1 MRDNLSTKE
10 RDAHPVWA
18 RQLRQFSNER
28 KQNDVRCRNE
38 PELVKSLR
46 RFSFEALSFSEP
58 TYSSERLRSD
68 STMSN
73 ILIQNANLV
82 DGTGAPARLADV
94 LVDAGKIAAIEEPG
108 RIPPDGVEVI
118 DAKGLLLTPGFVDV
132 HTHYDGQ
139 VTWDPILTPSS
150 WHGVTTVVMG
160 NCGVGFAPAK
170 ADERGWLIELME
182 GVEDIPGTALHEGIK
197 WDWESFP
204 EYLDALD
211 KLPRTLDIATQI
223 PHGALRVYVMGKRG
237 ADQEPATGEDLD
249 RMAALVKEAVEA
261 GALAFSTNRL
271 PGHTSIHGDP
281 VPGTFAPAEELTR
294 MAQAVVDGGG
304 EILQVV
310 PAGAGNEEAGAIP
323 REVDLYAEI
332 SLATGATVTFSAPQN
347 HPYPDEWREVMAKCR
362 AAFAKGAKV
371 IPQVLSRGSGL
382 MLSLDTFNPFSY
394 TEAYQAIP
402 SEPHED
408 RIAALRDP
416 SNREAILTAA
426 TENNP
431 SMMILGPALHSTF
444 AMEEGVVFEP
454 DVSDSIGARAEAS
467 GVEPMELIYDTMV
480 DLAEQSTDG
489 KTRVL
494 AVFFSGYAEGNLD
507 AVEIMMRDEIS
518 VLGLGDGGAHC
529 SMICD
534 ASWPAFVLQHW
545 VRDRTRG
552 AKIGIEEAVKMMSK
566 EGADLYGLGDRGT
579 IEVGKRADVN
589 VIDLDEV
596 ELQLPEVIDD
606 LPTGASR
613 IVQRAKGI
621 KFTLCA
627 GEVTF
632 RDGEPTGARP
642 GRLIR
647 GKR

>member
-1 MRDNLSTKE
+1 
-10 RDAHPVWA
+10 
-18 RQLRQFSNER
+18 
-28 KQNDVRCRNE
+28 
-38 PELVKSLR
+38 
-46 RFSFEALSFSEP
+46 
-58 TYSSERLRSD
+58 
-68 STMSN
+68 MSN

-94 LVDAGKIAAIEEPG
+94 LVEAGKIAAIEEPG
-108 RIPPDGVEVI
+108 QIASDGVEVI

-323 REVDLYAEI
+323 REVDLYTEI

-347 HPYPDEWREVMAKCR
+347 HPYPDEWREVMAKCH

-371 IPQVLSRGSGL
+371 VPQVLSRGSGL

-416 SNREAILTAA
+416 LNREAILTAA

-444 AMEEGVVFEP
+444 AMEKGVVFEP
-454 DVSDSIGARAEAS
+454 EVADSIGARAEAS
-467 GVEPMELIYDTMV
+467 GVDPMELIYDTMV

-507 AVEIMMRDEIS
+507 AVETMMRDEIS

-627 GEVTF
+627 GEITF

>member
-1 MRDNLSTKE
+1 
-10 RDAHPVWA
+10 
-18 RQLRQFSNER
+18 
-28 KQNDVRCRNE
+28 
-38 PELVKSLR
+38 
-46 RFSFEALSFSEP
+46 
-58 TYSSERLRSD
+58 
-68 STMSN
+68 MSN

-94 LVDAGKIAAIEEPG
+94 LVEAGKIAAIEEPG
-108 RIPPDGVEVI
+108 QIASDGVEVI

-237 ADQEPATGEDLD
+237 ADQEPATAEDLD
-249 RMAALVKEAVEA
+249 QMAALVKEAVEA

-323 REVDLYAEI
+323 REVDLYTEI

-347 HPYPDEWREVMAKCR
+347 HPYPDEWREVMAKCH

-371 IPQVLSRGSGL
+371 VPQVLSRGSGL

-416 SNREAILTAA
+416 LNREAILTAA

-444 AMEEGVVFEP
+444 AMEKGVVFEP
-454 DVSDSIGARAEAS
+454 EVADSIGARAEAS
-467 GVEPMELIYDTMV
+467 GVDPMELIYDTMV

-507 AVEIMMRDEIS
+507 AVETMMRDEIS

-579 IEVGKRADVN
+579 IEIGKRADLN

-627 GEVTF
+627 GEITF

>member
-1 MRDNLSTKE
+1 MRTL
-10 RDAHPVWA
+10 
-18 RQLRQFSNER
+18 
-28 KQNDVRCRNE
+28 
-38 PELVKSLR
+38 
-46 RFSFEALSFSEP
+46 
-58 TYSSERLRSD
+58 
-68 STMSN
+68 
-73 ILIQNANLV
+73 LIQNANLV

-94 LVDAGKIAAIEEPG
+94 LIEAGKIAAIEAPG
-108 RIPPDGVEVI
+108 EIASDGAELI
-118 DAKGLLLTPGFVDV
+118 DASGLLVTPGFVDV

-170 ADERGWLIELME
+170 PDERGWLIELME
-182 GVEDIPGTALHEGIK
+182 GVEDIPGTALHEGIQ

-237 ADQEPATGEDLD
+237 ADQEPATAEDLD

-294 MAQAVVDGGG
+294 LTQAVVDGGG
-304 EILQVV
+304 DILQVV
-310 PAGAGNEEAGAIP
+310 PAGGGNEEAGAIP
-323 REVDLYAEI
+323 REVDLYTEI

-347 HPYPDEWREVMAKCR
+347 HPYPDEWREVMAKCH
-362 AAFAKGAKV
+362 AAFDKGAKV
-371 IPQVLSRGSGL
+371 VPQVLSRGSGL

-402 SEPHED
+402 ASPHAE

-416 SNREAILTAA
+416 DNRKAILEAA
-426 TENNP
+426 TVNNP
-431 SMMILGPALHSTF
+431 SMLILGPALHSTF

-454 DVSDSIGARAEAS
+454 EVSSSIGARAEAL
-467 GVEPMELIYDTMV
+467 GVDPMELIYDTMV

-494 AVFFSGYAEGNLD
+494 AVFFTGYAEGNLD
-507 AVEIMMRDEIS
+507 AVETMMRDEIS

-552 AKIGIEEAVKMMSK
+552 AKIGLEEAVKMMSK

-579 IEVGKRADVN
+579 LEVGKRADVN
-589 VIDLDEV
+589 VIDLDAV
-596 ELQLPEVIDD
+596 ELQLPEVIND

-621 KFTLCA
+621 KLTLCA
-627 GEVTF
+627 GEITF
-632 RDGEPTGARP
+632 RDGEETGARP

-647 GKR
+647 GKRAAG

>member
-1 MRDNLSTKE
+1 
-10 RDAHPVWA
+10 
-18 RQLRQFSNER
+18 
-28 KQNDVRCRNE
+28 
-38 PELVKSLR
+38 
-46 RFSFEALSFSEP
+46 
-58 TYSSERLRSD
+58 
-68 STMSN
+68 MSN

-94 LVDAGKIAAIEEPG
+94 LVGAGKIAAIEEPG

>member
-1 MRDNLSTKE
+1 
-10 RDAHPVWA
+10 
-18 RQLRQFSNER
+18 
-28 KQNDVRCRNE
+28 
-38 PELVKSLR
+38 
-46 RFSFEALSFSEP
+46 
-58 TYSSERLRSD
+58 
-68 STMSN
+68 MSN

-94 LVDAGKIAAIEEPG
+94 LVEAGKIAAIEEPG
-108 RIPPDGVEVI
+108 QIASDGVEVI

-237 ADQEPATGEDLD
+237 ADQEPATAEDLD
-249 RMAALVKEAVEA
+249 QMAALVKEAVEA

-323 REVDLYAEI
+323 REVDLYTEI

-347 HPYPDEWREVMAKCR
+347 HPYPDEWREVMAKCH

-371 IPQVLSRGSGL
+371 VPQVLSRGSGL

-402 SEPHED
+402 NEPHED

-426 TENNP
+426 MENNP

-444 AMEEGVVFEP
+444 AMEKGVVFEP
-454 DVSDSIGARAEAS
+454 EVADSIGARAEAS
-467 GVEPMELIYDTMV
+467 GVDPMELIYDTMV

-507 AVEIMMRDEIS
+507 AVETMMRDEIS

-552 AKIGIEEAVKMMSK
+552 AKIDIEEAVKMMSK

-627 GEVTF
+627 GEITF

>member
-1 MRDNLSTKE
+1 
-10 RDAHPVWA
+10 
-18 RQLRQFSNER
+18 
-28 KQNDVRCRNE
+28 
-38 PELVKSLR
+38 
-46 RFSFEALSFSEP
+46 
-58 TYSSERLRSD
+58 
-68 STMSN
+68 MSN

-94 LVDAGKIAAIEEPG
+94 LVEAGKIAAIEEPG
-108 RIPPDGVEVI
+108 QIASDGVEVI

-323 REVDLYAEI
+323 REVDLYTEI

-347 HPYPDEWREVMAKCR
+347 HPYPDEWREVMAKCH

-371 IPQVLSRGSGL
+371 VPQVLSRGSGL

-416 SNREAILTAA
+416 LNREAILTAA

-444 AMEEGVVFEP
+444 AMEKGVVFEP
-454 DVSDSIGARAEAS
+454 EVADSIGARAEAS
-467 GVEPMELIYDTMV
+467 GVDPMELIYDTMV

-507 AVEIMMRDEIS
+507 AVETMMRDEIS

-579 IEVGKRADVN
+579 IEVGKRADLN

-627 GEVTF
+627 GEITF

>member
-1 MRDNLSTKE
+1 
-10 RDAHPVWA
+10 
-18 RQLRQFSNER
+18 
-28 KQNDVRCRNE
+28 
-38 PELVKSLR
+38 
-46 RFSFEALSFSEP
+46 
-58 TYSSERLRSD
+58 
-68 STMSN
+68 MSN

-94 LVDAGKIAAIEEPG
+94 LVEAGKIAEIEEPG
-108 RIPPDGVEVI
+108 RIAPDGVEVI

-323 REVDLYAEI
+323 REVDLYTEI

-347 HPYPDEWREVMAKCR
+347 HPYPDEWREVMAKCH

-371 IPQVLSRGSGL
+371 VPQVLSRGSGL

-402 SEPHED
+402 NEPHED

-426 TENNP
+426 MENNP

-444 AMEEGVVFEP
+444 AMEKGVVFEP
-454 DVSDSIGARAEAS
+454 EVADSIGARAEAS
-467 GVEPMELIYDTMV
+467 GVDPMELIYDTMV

-507 AVEIMMRDEIS
+507 AVETMMRDEIS

-627 GEVTF
+627 GEITF

>member
-1 MRDNLSTKE
+1 
-10 RDAHPVWA
+10 
-18 RQLRQFSNER
+18 
-28 KQNDVRCRNE
+28 
-38 PELVKSLR
+38 
-46 RFSFEALSFSEP
+46 
-58 TYSSERLRSD
+58 
-68 STMSN
+68 
-73 ILIQNANLV
+73 
-82 DGTGAPARLADV
+82 
-94 LVDAGKIAAIEEPG
+94 
-108 RIPPDGVEVI
+108 
-118 DAKGLLLTPGFVDV
+118 
-132 HTHYDGQ
+132 
-139 VTWDPILTPSS
+139 
-150 WHGVTTVVMG
+150 MG

-237 ADQEPATGEDLD
+237 ADQEPATAEDLD

-323 REVDLYAEI
+323 REVDLYTEI

-347 HPYPDEWREVMAKCR
+347 HPYPDEWREVMAKCH

-371 IPQVLSRGSGL
+371 VPQVLSRGSGL

-416 SNREAILTAA
+416 LNREAILTAA

-444 AMEEGVVFEP
+444 AMEKGVVFEP
-454 DVSDSIGARAEAS
+454 EVADSIGARAEAS
-467 GVEPMELIYDTMV
+467 GVDPMELIYDTMV

-507 AVEIMMRDEIS
+507 AVETMMRDEIS

-627 GEVTF
+627 GEITF

>member
-1 MRDNLSTKE
+1 
-10 RDAHPVWA
+10 
-18 RQLRQFSNER
+18 
-28 KQNDVRCRNE
+28 
-38 PELVKSLR
+38 
-46 RFSFEALSFSEP
+46 
-58 TYSSERLRSD
+58 
-68 STMSN
+68 MSN

-94 LVDAGKIAAIEEPG
+94 LVGAGKIAAIEEPG
-108 RIPPDGVEVI
+108 RIPSDGVEVI

-249 RMAALVKEAVEA
+249 RMAVLVKEAVEA

-402 SEPHED
+402 SEPRED

-627 GEVTF
+627 GEITF

>member
-1 MRDNLSTKE
+1 
-10 RDAHPVWA
+10 
-18 RQLRQFSNER
+18 
-28 KQNDVRCRNE
+28 
-38 PELVKSLR
+38 
-46 RFSFEALSFSEP
+46 
-58 TYSSERLRSD
+58 
-68 STMSN
+68 MSN

-94 LVDAGKIAAIEEPG
+94 LVEAGKIAAIEEPG
-108 RIPPDGVEVI
+108 RIAPDGVEVI

-323 REVDLYAEI
+323 REVDLYTEI

-347 HPYPDEWREVMAKCR
+347 HPYPDEWREVMAKCH

-371 IPQVLSRGSGL
+371 VPQVLSRGSGL

-402 SEPHED
+402 NEPHED

-426 TENNP
+426 MENNP

-444 AMEEGVVFEP
+444 AMEKGVVFEP
-454 DVSDSIGARAEAS
+454 EVADSIGARAEAS
-467 GVEPMELIYDTMV
+467 GVDPMELIYDTMV

-507 AVEIMMRDEIS
+507 AVETMMRDEIS

-552 AKIGIEEAVKMMSK
+552 AKIDIEEAVKMMSK

-627 GEVTF
+627 GEITF

>member
-1 MRDNLSTKE
+1 
-10 RDAHPVWA
+10 
-18 RQLRQFSNER
+18 
-28 KQNDVRCRNE
+28 
-38 PELVKSLR
+38 
-46 RFSFEALSFSEP
+46 
-58 TYSSERLRSD
+58 
-68 STMSN
+68 MSN

-82 DGTGAPARLADV
+82 DGTGAPVRLADV
-94 LVDAGKIAAIEEPG
+94 LVEAGKIAAIEEPG
-108 RIPPDGVEVI
+108 RIASDGVEVI

-139 VTWDPILTPSS
+139 VTWDPVLTPSS

-211 KLPRTLDIATQI
+211 KLPRTLDIATQV

-271 PGHTSIHGDP
+271 PGHTSIHGEP

-323 REVDLYAEI
+323 REVDLYTEI

-347 HPYPDEWREVMAKCR
+347 HPYPDEWREVMAKCHS
-362 AAFAKGAKV
+362 ASAKGAKV
-371 IPQVLSRGSGL
+371 VPQVLSRGSGL

-426 TENNP
+426 AENNP

-444 AMEEGVVFEP
+444 AMEKGVVFEP
-454 DVSDSIGARAEAS
+454 EEADSIGARAEAS
-467 GVEPMELIYDTMV
+467 GVDPMELIYDTMV
-480 DLAEQSTDG
+480 ELAEQSTDG

-507 AVEIMMRDEIS
+507 AVETMMRDEAS

-579 IEVGKRADVN
+579 IEVGKRADAN
-589 VIDLDEV
+589 VIDLNEV

-627 GEVTF
+627 GEITF

>member
-1 MRDNLSTKE
+1 
-10 RDAHPVWA
+10 
-18 RQLRQFSNER
+18 
-28 KQNDVRCRNE
+28 
-38 PELVKSLR
+38 
-46 RFSFEALSFSEP
+46 
-58 TYSSERLRSD
+58 
-68 STMSN
+68 MSN

-94 LVDAGKIAAIEEPG
+94 LVEAGKIAAIEEPG
-108 RIPPDGVEVI
+108 RIASDGVEVI

-323 REVDLYAEI
+323 REVDLYTEI

-347 HPYPDEWREVMAKCR
+347 HPYPDEWREVMAKCH

-371 IPQVLSRGSGL
+371 VPQVLSRGSGL

-416 SNREAILTAA
+416 LNREAILTAA

-444 AMEEGVVFEP
+444 AMEKGVVFEP
-454 DVSDSIGARAEAS
+454 EVADSIGARAEAS
-467 GVEPMELIYDTMV
+467 GVDPMELIYDTMV

-507 AVEIMMRDEIS
+507 AVETMMRDEIS

-627 GEVTF
+627 GEITF

>member
-1 MRDNLSTKE
+1 
-10 RDAHPVWA
+10 
-18 RQLRQFSNER
+18 
-28 KQNDVRCRNE
+28 
-38 PELVKSLR
+38 
-46 RFSFEALSFSEP
+46 
-58 TYSSERLRSD
+58 
-68 STMSN
+68 MSN

-94 LVDAGKIAAIEEPG
+94 LVEAGKIAAIEEPG
-108 RIPPDGVEVI
+108 RIAPDGVEVI

-323 REVDLYAEI
+323 REVDLYTEI

-347 HPYPDEWREVMAKCR
+347 HPYPDEWREVMAKCH

-371 IPQVLSRGSGL
+371 VPQVLSRGSGL

-402 SEPHED
+402 NEPHED

-426 TENNP
+426 MENNP

-444 AMEEGVVFEP
+444 AMEKGVVFEP
-454 DVSDSIGARAEAS
+454 EVADSIGARAEAS
-467 GVEPMELIYDTMV
+467 GVDPMELIYDTMV

-507 AVEIMMRDEIS
+507 AVETMMRDEIS

-627 GEVTF
+627 GEITF

>member
-1 MRDNLSTKE
+1 
-10 RDAHPVWA
+10 
-18 RQLRQFSNER
+18 
-28 KQNDVRCRNE
+28 
-38 PELVKSLR
+38 
-46 RFSFEALSFSEP
+46 
-58 TYSSERLRSD
+58 
-68 STMSN
+68 MSN

-94 LVDAGKIAAIEEPG
+94 LVEAGKIAAIEEPG
-108 RIPPDGVEVI
+108 QIASDGVEVI

-237 ADQEPATGEDLD
+237 ADQEPATAEDLD

-323 REVDLYAEI
+323 REVDLYTEI

-347 HPYPDEWREVMAKCR
+347 HPYPDEWREVMAKCH

-371 IPQVLSRGSGL
+371 VPQVLSRGSGL

-416 SNREAILTAA
+416 LNREAILTAA

-444 AMEEGVVFEP
+444 AMEKGVVFEP
-454 DVSDSIGARAEAS
+454 EVADSIGARAEAS
-467 GVEPMELIYDTMV
+467 GVDPMELIYDTMV

-507 AVEIMMRDEIS
+507 AVETMMRDEIS

-627 GEVTF
+627 GEITF

>member
-1 MRDNLSTKE
+1 
-10 RDAHPVWA
+10 
-18 RQLRQFSNER
+18 
-28 KQNDVRCRNE
+28 
-38 PELVKSLR
+38 
-46 RFSFEALSFSEP
+46 
-58 TYSSERLRSD
+58 
-68 STMSN
+68 MSN

-94 LVDAGKIAAIEEPG
+94 LVEAGKIAAIEEPG
-108 RIPPDGVEVI
+108 QIASDGVEVI

-237 ADQEPATGEDLD
+237 ADQEPATAEDLD

-323 REVDLYAEI
+323 REVDLYTEI

-347 HPYPDEWREVMAKCR
+347 HPYPDEWREVMAKCH

-371 IPQVLSRGSGL
+371 VPQVLSRGSGL

-416 SNREAILTAA
+416 LNREAILTAA

-444 AMEEGVVFEP
+444 AMEKGVVFEP
-454 DVSDSIGARAEAS
+454 EVADSIGARAEAS
-467 GVEPMELIYDTMV
+467 GVDPMELIYDTMV

-507 AVEIMMRDEIS
+507 AVETMMRDEIS

-579 IEVGKRADVN
+579 IEIGKRADLN

-627 GEVTF
+627 GEITF

>member
-1 MRDNLSTKE
+1 
-10 RDAHPVWA
+10 
-18 RQLRQFSNER
+18 
-28 KQNDVRCRNE
+28 
-38 PELVKSLR
+38 
-46 RFSFEALSFSEP
+46 
-58 TYSSERLRSD
+58 
-68 STMSN
+68 MSN

-332 SLATGATVTFSAPQN
+332 SLETGATVTFSAPQN

-416 SNREAILTAA
+416 LNREAILTAA

-454 DVSDSIGARAEAS
+454 EVSDSIGARAEAS

-480 DLAEQSTDG
+480 DLADQSTDG

-627 GEVTF
+627 GEITF

>member
-1 MRDNLSTKE
+1 
-10 RDAHPVWA
+10 
-18 RQLRQFSNER
+18 
-28 KQNDVRCRNE
+28 
-38 PELVKSLR
+38 
-46 RFSFEALSFSEP
+46 
-58 TYSSERLRSD
+58 
-68 STMSN
+68 MSN
-73 ILIQNANLV
+73 LLIQNANLV

-94 LVDAGKIAAIEEPG
+94 LVEAGKIAAIEEPG
-108 RIPPDGVEVI
+108 RIASDGVEVI

-237 ADQEPATGEDLD
+237 ADQEPATAEDLD

-347 HPYPDEWREVMAKCR
+347 HPYPDEWREVMAKCH

-371 IPQVLSRGSGL
+371 VPQVLSRGSGL

-416 SNREAILTAA
+416 SNREAILRAA

-444 AMEEGVVFEP
+444 AMEQGVVFEP
-454 DVSDSIGARAEAS
+454 EVADSIGARAEAS
-467 GVEPMELIYDTMV
+467 GVDPMELIYDTMV

-552 AKIGIEEAVKMMSK
+552 AKIGLEEAVKMMSK

-627 GEVTF
+627 GEITF

>member
-1 MRDNLSTKE
+1 
-10 RDAHPVWA
+10 
-18 RQLRQFSNER
+18 
-28 KQNDVRCRNE
+28 
-38 PELVKSLR
+38 
-46 RFSFEALSFSEP
+46 
-58 TYSSERLRSD
+58 
-68 STMSN
+68 MSN

-94 LVDAGKIAAIEEPG
+94 LVGAGKIAAIEEPG
-108 RIPPDGVEVI
+108 RIPSDGAEVI

-627 GEVTF
+627 GEITF

>member
-1 MRDNLSTKE
+1 
-10 RDAHPVWA
+10 
-18 RQLRQFSNER
+18 
-28 KQNDVRCRNE
+28 
-38 PELVKSLR
+38 
-46 RFSFEALSFSEP
+46 
-58 TYSSERLRSD
+58 
-68 STMSN
+68 MSN

-94 LVDAGKIAAIEEPG
+94 LVEAGKIAAIEEPG
-108 RIPPDGVEVI
+108 RIAPDGVEVI

-323 REVDLYAEI
+323 REVDLYTEI

-347 HPYPDEWREVMAKCR
+347 HPYPDEWREVMAKCH

-371 IPQVLSRGSGL
+371 VPQVLSRGSGL

-402 SEPHED
+402 NEPHED

-444 AMEEGVVFEP
+444 AMEKGVVFEP
-454 DVSDSIGARAEAS
+454 EVADSIGARAEAS
-467 GVEPMELIYDTMV
+467 GVDPMELIYDTMV

-507 AVEIMMRDEIS
+507 AVETMMRDEIS

-627 GEVTF
+627 GEITF

>member
-1 MRDNLSTKE
+1 
-10 RDAHPVWA
+10 
-18 RQLRQFSNER
+18 
-28 KQNDVRCRNE
+28 
-38 PELVKSLR
+38 
-46 RFSFEALSFSEP
+46 
-58 TYSSERLRSD
+58 
-68 STMSN
+68 MSN

-94 LVDAGKIAAIEEPG
+94 LVEAGKIAAIEEPG
-108 RIPPDGVEVI
+108 RIAPDGVEVI

-323 REVDLYAEI
+323 REVDLYTEI

-347 HPYPDEWREVMAKCR
+347 HPYPDEWREVMAKCH

-371 IPQVLSRGSGL
+371 VPQVLSRGSGL

-402 SEPHED
+402 NEPHED

-416 SNREAILTAA
+416 SNREAILMAA

-444 AMEEGVVFEP
+444 AMEKGVVFEP
-454 DVSDSIGARAEAS
+454 EVADSIGARAEAS
-467 GVEPMELIYDTMV
+467 GVDPMELIYDTMV

-507 AVEIMMRDEIS
+507 AVETMMRDEIS

-552 AKIGIEEAVKMMSK
+552 AKIDIEEAVKMMSK

-627 GEVTF
+627 GEITF